1 MHYIQKAINLS
12 KIKITKINLFF
23 VKLFSFIKYLF
34 KSGIIILF
42 LLLGLFAKANT
53 ERADDVEIWTFVGA
67 ETQWKRVEFSLTS
80 ANFFTT
86 EGGWFLNFTQV
97 GFDFIS
103 EKAISFGVA
112 YKQEYV
118 QFPNVMRTEY
128 RPMLHGYYNKQFGNF
143 ELSDRN
149 RLEFRII
156 EGKMFNRYRNRIQ
169 LEYNVK
175 DKLIPYVSTAAFFYF
190 DELRF
195 SRQRTTLGAIVPI
208 KSVALNIFGV
218 HQVDRLPPELDIETW
233 YNRFILGTSLSYS
246 F

>member
-1 MHYIQKAINLS
+1 MN
-12 KIKITKINLFF
+12 
-23 VKLFSFIKYLF
+23 LFSFKRHLYKTVSVIVF
-34 KSGIIILF
+34 I
-42 LLLGLFAKANT
+42 LLGLFAKANT
-53 ERADDVEIWTFVGA
+53 EQAEDIEVWTFVGVNT
-67 ETQWKRVEFSLTS
+67 EWKKVEFSIAY
-80 ANFFTT
+80 ANFFKP
-86 EGGWFLNFTQV
+86 EQGRFLYFTQV

-118 QFPNVMRTEY
+118 ELEGFKRTEY
-128 RPMLHGYYNKQFGNF
+128 RPMLHGYYTKQFGNF

-156 EGKMFNRYRNRIQ
+156 DGEMFNRYRNRIQ
-169 LEYNVK
+169 LEYNVR

-190 DELRF
+190 DEFRY
-195 SRQRTTLGAIVPI
+195 SRQRTTLGAVVLI
-208 KSVALNIFGV
+208 KSVALNVFGV
-218 HQVDRLPPELDIETW
+218 HQVDRILPELDIETW

>member
-1 MHYIQKAINLS
+1 MNQN
-12 KIKITKINLFF
+12 
-23 VKLFSFIKYLF
+23 SFKKYLY
-34 KSGIIILF
+34 KTRSIILF
-42 LLLGLFAKANT
+42 LLLGLFVGANT
-53 ERADDVEIWTFVGA
+53 EQAEDLEIWTFVGA
-67 ETQWKRVEFSLTS
+67 ETQWKNVEFSLTN
-80 ANFFTT
+80 ANFFAT

-103 EKAISFGVA
+103 ERAISFGVA

-128 RPMLHGYYNKQFGNF
+128 RPMLHGYYTKELGNF

-156 EGKMFNRYRNRIQ
+156 DGKMFNRYRNRIQ
-169 LEYNVK
+169 LEYNVR
-175 DKLIPYVSTAAFFYF
+175 DKLFPYVSTAVFFYF
-190 DELRF
+190 DEFRY
-195 SRQRTTLGAIVPI
+195 SRQRTALGVVVPI
-208 KSVALNIFGV
+208 KSLALNVFGV
-218 HQVDRLPPELDIETW
+218 HQVDRLSPELDIETW